1 MITPELLKT
10 WNPCADGYKR
20 FLQLF
25 PEGAELD
32 IAIDV
37 LVKDNH
43 DDWGYW
49 LFSECKSRGLYK
61 NITSL
66 GYRNS
71 GDWNSGNR
79 NSGYRN
85 SGDWNSGNRNSGN
98 WNSGDWNSGDWN
110 SGDWNSG
117 NWNSG
122 DRNSGYW
129 NSGNWNSGYRNS
141 GYWNSGNWNSGNW
154 NSGDWNS
161 GDWNSGFFNVDMP
174 RTVRVFGVQI
184 EKVEWDK
191 CYKPSFLQF
200 SISEWITIGAMTDV
214 DKINHP
220 DYDIVGGY
228 LKVRPYKDAFMRSWE
243 QADPADR
250 IRIKDVP
257 GFNAD
262 MFFEISGID
271 LREKKP

>member
-37 LVKDNH
+37 LVKDDH

-71 GDWNSGNR
+71 GDRNSGNR
-79 NSGYRN
+79 NSGDRN
-85 SGDWNSGNRNSGN
+85 SGDWNSG
-98 WNSGDWNSGDWN
+98 
-110 SGDWNSG
+110 
-117 NWNSG
+117 
-122 DRNSGYW
+122 
-129 NSGNWNSGYRNS
+129 YR
-141 GYWNSGNWNSGNW
+141 
-154 NSGDWNS
+154 
-161 GDWNSGFFNVDMP
+161 NSGFFNVDMP

-228 LKVRPYKDAFMRSWE
+228 LKVRPYKDAFRRSWE
-243 QADPADR
+243 HADPADR
-250 IRIKDVP
+250 IRINDVP